1 MNAQQIINDLLYMYE
16 CCNAPKLSSEYV
28 HVLNIRKTF
37 VKSWCNVDLLM
48 NVLGKTGIS
57 RWTSLEFLLDV
68 CILSVRWLKWL

>member
-1 MNAQQIINDLLYMYE
+1 MNAQQIINDLLYIYE

-37 VKSWCNVDLLM
+37 VKSWCIVDLLM

-57 RWTSLEFLLDV
+57 
-68 CILSVRWLKWL
+68 